1 MDWDLPGIFIFT
13 VERIEE
19 AETLI
24 NFDPAIPAG
33 FTVQRDLMSDQGEL
47 EVMLV
52 LTNVTIGFL
61 MYHFIPRSVKV
72 HQTIESYYGI
82 EKAKVVQ
89 WHFRRICGFLF
100 LGAIPL
106 ILTFSCFE
114 VDFQKYGFWPLCINK
129 QSIWAFIISATV
141 VLMNY
146 FNAQKTT
153 HLSQY
158 PQIRIE
164 KWTGKLLA
172 ANSITWIIYLIG
184 YESLFRGLLLFTFE
198 EWLGASIAVAVN
210 VCLYALVHIPK
221 GVKEAVGA
229 IPLGIFLCW
238 ITLKT
243 GNIWSAVMIHIVLA
257 LSNEY
262 FSIYFNPSM
271 SVKIK

>member
-1 MDWDLPGIFIFT
+1 LGLPGIFIFA
-13 VERIEE
+13 VESLEE
-19 AETLI
+19 AEALTI
-24 NFDPAIPAG
+24 FDPAIQAG
-33 FTVQRDLMSDQGEL
+33 FSIQRDLMNDQLEL

-52 LTNVTIGFL
+52 LTNVTVGFM
-61 MYHFIPRSVKV
+61 MYHFISRSDKV
-72 HQTIESYYGI
+72 HQTIESYCGI
-82 EKAKVVQ
+82 EKAKVAQ

-114 VDFQKYGFWPLCINK
+114 VDFQKYGFWPLSINK

-158 PQIRIE
+158 PQMRID
-164 KWTGKLLA
+164 KWTGKLLV

-184 YESLFRGLLLFTFE
+184 YESLFRGLLLFTFK
-198 EWLGASIAVAVN
+198 EWLGASIAVSVN
-210 VCLYALVHIPK
+210 VCIYALVHIPK
-221 GVKEAVGA
+221 GVKEAIGA
-229 IPLGIFLCW
+229 IPLGILLCW

-257 LSNEY
+257 LSNDY
-262 FSIYFNPSM
+262 FSLYFNPSM
-271 SVKIK
+271 SLKIK